1 MITFR
6 PRLKKAGIAGAVLAS
21 TAALALAGC
30 GSAPPSST
38 SSGSSSAQAS
48 NYLGCMVSD
57 SGGFDDKSFN
67 QSGYEGLQKAVK
79 DLGIQ
84 EKHVQSKAD
93 TDYDPNLRSMVQAGC
108 KLTVTVGFLLG
119 DATKSIASANPNSH
133 FAIID
138 YTDPA
143 FPKNV
148 KPIVYDTAQA
158 AFLAGYLAAGTTKT
172 GKVATFG
179 GLNIPTVT
187 IFMDGFADGVKYYNQ
202 KKNKNV
208 QVLGWDKDKQDGT
221 FVGDFKSIDK
231 GKVLTQGFLQQGA
244 DIVLPVA
251 GPVGS
256 GAGSAV
262 LDAKKAGTD
271 AKLIWVDSDGYLTA
285 PDYKSVLLTSVQ
297 KKMTDAVESVIKD
310 DLNGKFDPS
319 PYVGTLE
326 NGGVALA
333 PFHDLDSAV
342 PAEMK
347 SELDQLKK
355 DIISGAVKVESKSS
369 PVTK

>member
-1 MITFR
+1 MNPTRFR
-6 PRLKKAGIAGAVLAS
+6 LPKAGFAGVAAAGA
-21 TAALALAGC
+21 AALVLAGC
-30 GSAPPSST
+30 GQAPSAGG
-38 SSGSSSAQAS
+38 SSGSASAS

-67 QSGYEGLQKAVK
+67 QSGYEGLQKAAK

-119 DATKSIASANPNSH
+119 DATKNIATANPNSH

-138 YTDPA
+138 FSDPA

-158 AFLAGYLAAGTTKT
+158 AFLAGYLAAGTSKT

-202 KKNKNV
+202 KKSKNV

-244 DIVLPVA
+244 DIILPVA
-251 GPVGS
+251 GPVGA

-297 KKMTDAVESVIKD
+297 KTMANAVESVIKD
-310 DLNGKFDPS
+310 DKDGKFDS
-319 PYVGTLE
+319 TPYVGTLE

-333 PFHDLDSAV
+333 PYHDLDSAV
-342 PAEMK
+342 PSDLK
-347 SELDQLKK
+347 SEVDQLKK
-355 DIISGAVKVESKSS
+355 DIISGSVKVSSKSS
-369 PVTK
+369 PVSK